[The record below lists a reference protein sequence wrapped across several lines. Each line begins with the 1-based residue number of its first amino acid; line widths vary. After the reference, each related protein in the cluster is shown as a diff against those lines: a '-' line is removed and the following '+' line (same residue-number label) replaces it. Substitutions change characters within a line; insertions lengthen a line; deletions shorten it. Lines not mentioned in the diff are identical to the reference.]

1 MLWHHFDVRAF
12 FLPMKKLTNTIL
24 VFLFTLVFAQ
34 AQVMDSP
41 YFERDTVSTYTVGLN
56 TRFLN
61 FQSIL
66 QYQGSSSTNPSILY
80 KSQVQSVGIRG
91 RYKAI
96 TLVLGAGVKS
106 FPTDDKKVGS
116 SLNIVLRYYPKN
128 FYLRI
133 DASYIADQYS
143 LGNYVTKF
151 RDSYRNDLF
160 VWNLDNYAMYTFS
173 RDRIN
178 IRSFMGFL
186 DKQLRTAGSFTANAY
201 LKGSLV
207 HANSAVVDSIF
218 GSDELIPEN
227 LFFSRIGLGVG
238 YLQTVKI
245 TEDLSFIGMA
255 SFASEFAY
263 SRTFDE
269 ELDTTSE
276 FDFITNLNPH
286 AFSSLVYRRN
296 GYYTGLQFE
305 YFPALGASRIVNKYD
320 FGFYS
325 LRLSAGY
332 HW

>member
-1 MLWHHFDVRAF
+1 
-12 FLPMKKLTNTIL
+12 MKKLSYTVL
-24 VFLFTLVFAQ
+24 VFLFAFVFAE

-41 YFERDTVSTYTVGLN
+41 YFERDTVSKYTLGLN

-66 QYQGSSSTNPSILY
+66 QYRGSLSTNPSILHRN
-80 KSQVQSVGIRG
+80 QIQSVGIRG

-96 TLVLGAGVKS
+96 TLVLGAGVRS
-106 FPTDDKKVGS
+106 FPTDDRKVGS
-116 SLNIVLRYYPKN
+116 SLNVVLRYYPKN
-128 FYLRI
+128 FYFRF
-133 DASYIADQYS
+133 DGSYVADQFS

-160 VWNLDNYAMYTFS
+160 IWNLDNYAMYTFS
-173 RDRIN
+173 RDKIN
-178 IRSFMGFL
+178 VRSFMGFL

-201 LKGSLV
+201 IKGSLV
-207 HANSAVVDSIF
+207 HANASTIDSIF
-218 GSDELIPEN
+218 GADELIPEN
-227 LFFSRIGLGVG
+227 LFFSRIGVGFG
-238 YLQTVKI
+238 YLQTIKI

-255 SFASEFAY
+255 SLASEFAY
-263 SRTFDE
+263 SRTFDD

-286 AFSSLVYRRN
+286 AFSSLVYSRN
-296 GYYTGLQFE
+296 GYYAGLQFE
-305 YFPALGASRIVNKYD
+305 YFPPLGASRIINKYD

-325 LRLSAGY
+325 FRLSAGY